1 MSEAG
6 AVGPSESASLHRLV
20 AQVAASDQVAE
31 RQFVEQYRAGVRLLV
46 RRHCR
51 PNEPMVDDLTQDV
64 LMSVLQRLRDGE
76 LRDPA
81 ALPGYVRQT
90 VVFTVTSEYRKR
102 ARRGESGEPLA
113 DIVAGHD
120 DPERATGRAQVAS
133 GVKRL
138 LAEMAVPRDREVL
151 RRFYLEEQ
159 DKDAVCAALAIDPSH
174 FHRVL
179 FRARQRLRE
188 LLEAAGL
195 NRG

>member
-6 AVGPSESASLHRLV
+6 AVGLSENASLHRLV
-20 AQVAASDQVAE
+20 ARLAANDPIAE
-31 RQFVEQYRAGVRLLV
+31 RQFVEHYRAGVRLLV

-64 LMSVLQRLRDGE
+64 LMSVLQRLREGE
-76 LRDPA
+76 LRDA
-81 ALPGYVRQT
+81 DALPAYVRQT
-90 VVFTVTSEYRKR
+90 VVYMVAAEYRKR
-102 ARRGESGEPLA
+102 SRRGESGEPVV
-113 DIVAGHD
+113 DVATDAD
-120 DPERATGRAQVAS
+120 DPERAAARLQVAS
-133 GVKRL
+133 GVTRL
-138 LAEMAVPRDREVL
+138 LAEMTVPRDREVL
-151 RRFYLEEQ
+151 RRFYLDEQ
-159 DKDAVCAALAIDPSH
+159 DKDAVCAALAIEPSH